1 MTQESTQ
8 EATYDWPAIVDDLDS
23 LLKLRSI
30 PFGMKMF
37 TRREDM
43 EAIPKIR
50 RPQSVHT
57 LDQIVAQA
65 ARIGWTVGITSD
77 DLVGAQCR
85 AVVGLGGAKTVST

>member
-1 MTQESTQ
+1 M
-8 EATYDWPAIVDDLDS
+8 TYDWPAIVDDLNT

-37 TRREDM
+37 ARREDM

-65 ARIGWTVGITSD
+65 ARIGW
-77 DLVGAQCR
+77 
-85 AVVGLGGAKTVST
+85 

>member
-1 MTQESTQ
+1 M
-8 EATYDWPAIVDDLDS
+8 TYDWPAIVGDLDS

-37 TRREDM
+37 ARREDM

-85 AVVGLGGAKTVST
+85 AVVGLGGAKTDRE